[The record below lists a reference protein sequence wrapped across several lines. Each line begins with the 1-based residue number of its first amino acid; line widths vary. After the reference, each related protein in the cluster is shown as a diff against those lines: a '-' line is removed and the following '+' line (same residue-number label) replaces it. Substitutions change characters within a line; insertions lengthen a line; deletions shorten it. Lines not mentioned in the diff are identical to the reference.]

1 MNPTY
6 FKSVHAL
13 RGLAALSVMFFHFR
27 WSVNAT
33 SPELG
38 NALFG
43 WGATGVDL
51 FFLISGFVIVLAI
64 KNTPAT
70 LSGMLFFLRRRV
82 FRILPAYYL
91 ILIITFL
98 LSGAM
103 STFHYADKTQN
114 FISALL
120 FQPIYPD
127 HGPYYVDDSGM
138 YGIRWTL
145 NYELYF
151 YLAVGLLLT
160 LPRRGAVIT
169 IWFALTLFALPWMA
183 GKSLSLAEQG
193 YELGSAQLNLVT
205 NPMILLFIVGML
217 IGRSVPLLRQ
227 LNSRLMLVLLIM
239 SFILAIILFSHGRFM
254 THGLTGSG
262 WIYALILSCA
272 VASEASLG
280 KWIPGM
286 LLKLGDIS
294 FSLYLV
300 HTLMNEGIGKR
311 LNDLGINEG
320 PLRFTV
326 SVILSLLLAWLSWR
340 FIEKPFN
347 ALIKGRVLPPALAT
361 TNG

>member
-1 MNPTY
+1 MNPSY
-6 FKSVHAL
+6 FKGVQAL

-27 WSVNAT
+27 WNINAT
-33 SPELG
+33 YPELG

-70 LSGMLFFLRRRV
+70 LSGMMYFLRRRL
-82 FRILPAYYL
+82 FRIFPAYYL

-114 FISALL
+114 LISALL

-127 HGPYYVDDSGM
+127 HGPYYVNDSGM

-160 LPRRGAVIT
+160 LPRRGIAIVM
-169 IWFALTLFALPWMA
+169 WFALTLFALPWMA
-183 GKSLSLAEQG
+183 GKSISLAEQG
-193 YELGSAQLNLVT
+193 YEWGSAQINLIT
-205 NPMILLFIVGML
+205 NPMILLFLVGMV
-217 IGRSVPLLRQ
+217 IGLSVPLFRHC
-227 LNSRLMLVLLIM
+227 NSRLMLVL
-239 SFILAIILFSHGRFM
+239 FIASLALAAFLFSQGRFV

-262 WIYALILSCA
+262 WIYALIMLFA

-280 KWIPGM
+280 KWIPHW
-286 LLKLGDIS
+286 LIKLGDIS

-300 HTLMNEGIGKR
+300 HTLMNDGIGKR
-311 LNDLGINEG
+311 LNDIGIPDG

-326 SVILSLLLAWLSWR
+326 SVILSLILAWLSWR

-347 ALIKGRVLPPALAT
+347 ALNKGRINAPVLVAT
-361 TNG
+361 KS